1 MDQERTETHIE
12 TTILGLVTEED
23 VVTTYDPA
31 QYMGPATRACEGE
44 TWTSPSVMETRTSS
58 MSGTTTEPTVPTD
71 GVIESVDASITVE
84 AGTFS
89 CVVRKEVEQSGDE
102 EDWWIRVWIDR
113 ATGIMVRS
121 EIHDQAGAI
130 RGDAELIELN

>member
-1 MDQERTETHIE
+1 
-12 TTILGLVTEED
+12 
-23 VVTTYDPA
+23 
-31 QYMGPATRACEGE
+31 
-44 TWTSPSVMETRTSS
+44 

-71 GVIESVDASITVE
+71 GVIESVDASTTVE
-84 AGTFS
+84 AGTFT
-89 CVVRKEVEQSGDE
+89 CVVRKEVERSGDE

-113 ATGIMVRS
+113 ATGVMVRS